1 MNAAIGAVA
10 LAAALDLAL
19 VGYVASRLVRSRHEG
34 ISLRL
39 RAFFALAAA
48 MLVGALLTGGYAESD
63 TIVALGLRAFFARA
77 APKAFVVGSVLLW
90 FAAGAAA
97 VVGRTLTR
105 SIERLTLA
113 ATRIADGEAT
123 ASLPRGHERE
133 ARQLARALSSLRRE
147 LESKPYAASFL
158 RDAWHDLKT
167 PVAAIQ
173 ATIELL
179 EDGAL
184 DDPAASRRFLGNLR
198 RSSDQ
203 LARTLGDLVTLAR
216 LETATLAPDES
227 TTVGALLHDA
237 LAEVAP
243 LAEAQRVALPLDVA
257 REPER
262 FRAKGRVRCDPAAL
276 GRALTNLLENAVAAS
291 PGGAVALAI
300 EESPEGVVVELANE
314 PAEVPAEIRGRL
326 FERTATARKS
336 GGSGLGLAIA
346 RAAIEAHGG
355 RVRFVELGP
364 PRVTV
369 RVELPR

>member
-1 MNAAIGAVA
+1 MIAAVA

-19 VGYVASRLVRSRHEG
+19 VGYVASRLVRSRREG

-48 MLVGALLTGGYAESD
+48 MLVGALLTGGYAEID
-63 TIVALGLRAFFARA
+63 AIVALGPGAWLARI
-77 APKAFVVGSVLLW
+77 APKAFVVGSLLLW
-90 FAAGAAA
+90 FAAVAAA
-97 VVGRTLTR
+97 VAGGRLTR
-105 SIERLTLA
+105 SIEQLTLA

-123 ASLPRGHERE
+123 ARLPRGHERE

-184 DDPAASRRFLGNLR
+184 DDREAARRFLQNLR

-216 LETATLAPDES
+216 FETATLAPDES
-227 TTVGALLHDA
+227 ATLGSLLLDA

-243 LAEAQRVALPLDVA
+243 LAEAQHVALALDAA
-257 REPER
+257 RSPDR
-262 FRAKGRVRCDPAAL
+262 LRAKGRVRCDPTAL
-276 GRALTNLLENAVAAS
+276 ARALTNLLENAVAAS
-291 PGGAVALAI
+291 PGGAVSVAI
-300 EESPEGVVVELANE
+300 QESSGGVVVELANE

-326 FERTATARKS
+326 FERAASARKS

>member
-1 MNAAIGAVA
+1 VNAAVA

-19 VGYVASRLVRSRHEG
+19 VGYVASRLMLARREG
-34 ISLRL
+34 VSLRL

-48 MLVGALLTGGYAESD
+48 MLIGALLTGAYAEID
-63 TIVALGLRAFFARA
+63 AIVALGFGAWLARI
-77 APKAFVVGSVLLW
+77 APKAFLVGSVLSW
-90 FAAGAAA
+90 FAAAAAA
-97 VVGRTLTR
+97 VVGRRLTR
-105 SIERLTLA
+105 SIEQLTLA
-113 ATRIADGEAT
+113 ATRIADGQAT
-123 ASLPRGHERE
+123 ANLPRGHERE

-184 DDPAASRRFLGNLR
+184 DDREAARRFLQNLR

-203 LARTLGDLVTLAR
+203 LACTLGDLVTLAR
-216 LETATLAPDES
+216 FETATLAPDES
-227 TTVGALLHDA
+227 ATVGALVLDA

-243 LAEAQRVALPLDVA
+243 LAEAQRVALATDA
-257 REPER
+257 TREPAR
-262 FRAKGRVRCDPAAL
+262 LRAEGRLCCDPAAL

-291 PGGAVALAI
+291 PGGAVTLAI
-300 EESPEGVVVELANE
+300 EESPDAVVVLLSNE
-314 PAEVPAEIRGRL
+314 PGEVPVEVRGRL
-326 FERTATARKS
+326 FERAATSRKR

>member
-1 MNAAIGAVA
+1 VIAAVA

-19 VGYVASRLVRSRHEG
+19 VGYVASRLVRSRREG
-34 ISLRL
+34 LSLRL
-39 RAFFALAAA
+39 RAFFALASA
-48 MLVGALLTGGYAESD
+48 MLVGAALAGGYAELD
-63 TIVALGLRAFFARA
+63 AVVALGPGAWLARI

-90 FAAGAAA
+90 FAAVAAA
-97 VVGRTLTR
+97 VAGRSLTG
-105 SIERLTLA
+105 SIEQLTLA

-184 DDPAASRRFLGNLR
+184 DDREAARRFLQNLR

-216 LETATLAPDES
+216 FETATLAPDERV
-227 TTVGALLHDA
+227 TLGALLLDA

-243 LAEAQRVALPLDVA
+243 LAEAQHVALALDAA
-257 REPER
+257 REPDR
-262 FRAKGRVRCDPAAL
+262 LRAKGRIRCDPTAL
-276 GRALTNLLENAVAAS
+276 ARALTNLLENAVAAS
-291 PGGAVALAI
+291 PGGVVSVVI
-300 EESPEGVVVELANE
+300 EESSQGVALELSNQ

-369 RVELPR
+369 RLELPR